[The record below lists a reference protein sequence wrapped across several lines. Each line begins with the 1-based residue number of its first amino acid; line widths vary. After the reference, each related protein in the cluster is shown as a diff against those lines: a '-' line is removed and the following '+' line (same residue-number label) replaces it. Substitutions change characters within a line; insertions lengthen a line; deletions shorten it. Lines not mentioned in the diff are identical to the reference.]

1 MKEKGNTSALII
13 KNVDEKD
20 LTFYTCES
28 RGETKFIQ
36 LAEASPFNG
45 QLEDCFGSVNGIAV
59 FNARTKKNEHVKW
72 FVGNC
77 EITTEAFR
85 LSSLTPSRAIM
96 PFKHVEI

>member
-59 FNARTKKNEHVKW
+59 FNARTKKNEYVKW
-72 FVGNC
+72 FVGNS